1 VHILAIVERI
11 LAFVSEIINDAF
23 DYLFGKKLLSAR
35 SVVAS
40 VTLSLASAAVLAL
53 STNRKFLV
61 SVGSLSLLVGLNIV
75 HLGIQELLKLLS

>member
-53 STNRKFLV
+53 ATNRKFLV

-75 HLGIQELLKLLS
+75 HLGMQELLKLLS

>member
-1 VHILAIVERI
+1 MHILAIVERI